1 MRGRAL
7 LVALVV
13 ALVGGALGQ
22 VPVCDSSSN
31 HADIFCAD
39 GASAAVPSGGTNYF
53 GMCKMAPATAC
64 PEGWDDQTDGE
75 WSQCVKN
82 FGLGSTVPAC
92 GACEVTS
99 ATIADLCCTDP
110 EFEVAAGTAVGIVG
124 LLQPVDGSADCPPG
138 WEFQDLGSLKQ
149 CIRQP
154 VGFFSAEACN
164 CAADADCE
172 QWDDDWDEDDEECD
186 IETSGDRSSSPSGT
200 TNHGAGNGWC
210 YSSLDDHVGC
220 AASPGD
226 CWAMCEDEYGDG
238 LVAIDW
244 WGGGDCYCQ
253 HDCECMADV
262 GDSDD
267 GYLITRDSRVG
278 ALPHECGPDEDEDTS
293 APTTETA
300 VPSATVPTPAPT
312 ASPTSEPTFHTW
324 APTPV
329 PACCVEQQF
338 DATGDVVGTSCY
350 HGRSPWEESTMAD
363 LCTAGHSDA
372 GAMAPP
378 FRDCSQAAMDAGS
391 CGGDPAVYDMRAAMR
406 KFKFRGAFTA
416 RWR

>member
-7 LVALVV
+7 LV

-39 GASAAVPSGGTNYF
+39 GDAGAAVPSGSSYW
-53 GMCKMAPATAC
+53 GMCRMTDGPTTC
-64 PEGWDDQTDGE
+64 PEGWDDQTDGP

-82 FGLGSTVPAC
+82 LPTGSTVPAC

-110 EFEVAAGTAVGIVG
+110 EFEVAAGTAVGILG
-124 LLQPVDGSADCPPG
+124 LLQHVDGSADCPSG

-149 CIRQP
+149 CIHHP
-154 VGFFSAEACN
+154 VGSISAAACN

-210 YSSLDDHVGC
+210 YSDLDEHVGC

-226 CWAMCEDEYGDG
+226 CWAMCLGYYGDG

-244 WGGGDCYCQ
+244 GDGGDCYCQ
-253 HDCECMADV
+253 HDCECMEDV
-262 GDSDD
+262 GDV
-267 GYLITRDSRVG
+267 GTYLITRDSRVG
-278 ALPHECGPDEDEDTS
+278 ALPHECGPDEGEGDEDEDEDEDWMWENGCRPDYCTS
-293 APTTETA
+293 YADDCCAAPEDWGEPATCANGYSPVPANPTESTA
-300 VPSATVPTPAPT
+300 SATAGCASTTGTT
-312 ASPTSEPTFHTW
+312 ASP
-324 APTPV
+324 
-329 PACCVEQQF
+329 C
-338 DATGDVVGTSCY
+338 ATGMW
-350 HGRSPWEESTMAD
+350 H
-363 LCTAGHSDA
+363 TAPKIPSV
-372 GAMAPP
+372 APA
-378 FRDCSQAAMDAGS
+378 RYLA
-391 CGGDPAVYDMRAAMR
+391 RA
-406 KFKFRGAFTA
+406 
-416 RWR
+416 

>member
-1 MRGRAL
+1 MHDGSDEACCGTNGGYCGVEWRGT
-7 LVALVV
+7 
-13 ALVGGALGQ
+13 
-22 VPVCDSSSN
+22 
-31 HADIFCAD
+31 D
-39 GASAAVPSGGTNYF
+39 GAEWIDIHDDACSGTDFFRVSPGCGIEVKTERGEAYTYNEGSVLVCGYECECRATPGCDTVRYVRIFATGPAAYDQGDEDE
-53 GMCKMAPATAC
+53 C
-64 PEGWDDQTDGE
+64 EGDEDD
-75 WSQCVKN
+75 
-82 FGLGSTVPAC
+82 
-92 GACEVTS
+92 
-99 ATIADLCCTDP
+99 
-110 EFEVAAGTAVGIVG
+110 
-124 LLQPVDGSADCPPG
+124 
-138 WEFQDLGSLKQ
+138 
-149 CIRQP
+149 
-154 VGFFSAEACN
+154 
-164 CAADADCE
+164 
-172 QWDDDWDEDDEECD
+172 DDDWDEDEDEDEECD

-244 WGGGDCYCQ
+244 WDDDGACFCQ
-253 HDCECMADV
+253 NECECMHGV
-262 GDSDD
+262 GDDKT
-267 GYLITRDSRVG
+267 YLITRDSRVG